1 MGSYQM
7 LVRGEVMRGR
17 YRNSF
22 EHPEGFKPGKVT
34 QVKFALP
41 DIAHCFQKGH
51 RIVIQVQSTWFPLN
65 DLNPQQFIDITQAD
79 EKDFIKSDIKI
90 YHEKAHHSMITV
102 NRLK

>member
-1 MGSYQM
+1 MSLTADQ
-7 LVRGEVMRGR
+7 
-17 YRNSF
+17 
-22 EHPEGFKPGKVT
+22 
-34 QVKFALP
+34 FALP

-79 EKDFIKSDIKI
+79 EQDFIKSDIKI
-90 YHEKAHHSMITV
+90 YHEKAHPSKITV